1 MRKKVEEYIRKN
13 HMTEAGERVCI
24 GLSGGADSVC
34 LFLLLEEMQEEFGF
48 TLEALHVNHCLRG
61 AESDADEAFVRAL
74 CREHGIPCTV
84 ERVNIAVLAKKRGI
98 SEEEAGREARRE
110 AFDRTGADRIA
121 LAHHMDDLAETMLHN
136 MARGTSIAGLCSLR
150 PVRGKYIRPLLCV
163 RRSETE
169 EYLMEKGMKY
179 CTDST
184 NMSPV
189 YTRNR
194 IRQMVIPG
202 LERINTGCVEHLCSL
217 SEDALEMEEYMQ
229 QQEEHAARKSMSMR
243 KEGILLADSLL
254 EQPPLLAKRVIAGAL
269 QKLCGSRKN
278 ISREHLR
285 AVWELYARQVGRRC
299 ELPAGLRAQRT
310 YEGVL
315 LSLET
320 KRESRVSLPELAISE
335 GKCGTFGDYRV
346 QCRFL
351 TQEDVQNFRIEY
363 TKQQKCGRIQE
374 HDKISQILC
383 LDEFSQL
390 PVLRTRRSGDY
401 LTVNRQGGTKKLKE
415 YFIEKKV
422 PAGHRDE
429 IPLVCCGQE
438 VLWIAG
444 MRIGET
450 ARVFTTSQKVLL
462 LELDRDTADESDT

>member
-34 LFLLLEEMQEEFGF
+34 LFLLLEEMQRKMGF
-48 TLEALHVNHCLRG
+48 ALEAVHVNHCLRG
-61 AESDADEAFVRAL
+61 QEADADEAFVRSL
-74 CREHGIPCTV
+74 CEEHKIPCTV
-84 ERVNIAVLAKKRGI
+84 ERVDVAALAKKRGI
-98 SEEEAGREARRE
+98 SAEEAGREARRE
-110 AFDRTGADRIA
+110 VFERTGADRIA

-136 MARGTSIAGLCSLR
+136 IARGTSAAGLCSMR

-169 EYLMEKGMKY
+169 EYLRRQGVTY

-184 NMSPV
+184 NMSPE

-194 IRQMVIPG
+194 IRQIVIPS
-202 LERINTGCVEHLCSL
+202 LEWINPGCVEHLCSL
-217 SEDALEMEEYMQ
+217 SEDALEMEEYML
-229 QQEEHAARKSMSMR
+229 QQEEHVAKSCMSR
-243 KEGILLADSLL
+243 RADGILLADSLW
-254 EQPPLLAKRVIAGAL
+254 EQPPFMAKRVIARAV
-269 QKLCGSRKN
+269 QKVCGSRKN
-278 ISREHLR
+278 ISREHLK

-310 YEGVL
+310 YGGVL
-315 LSLET
+315 LLFET
-320 KRESRVSLPELAISE
+320 EMESHVILQEMPLDE
-335 GKCGTFGDYRV
+335 GVCGTFGKYRV
-346 QCRFL
+346 CCRLL
-351 TQEDVQNFRIEY
+351 TQEEAQNFRNEY

-383 LDEFSQL
+383 LDEFGQT
-390 PVLRTRRSGDY
+390 PVLRTRRSGDF
-401 LTVNRQGGTKKLKE
+401 LKVNWQGGTKKLKE
-415 YFIEKKV
+415 YFIESKV
-422 PAGHRDE
+422 PAQRRDE
-429 IPLVCCGQE
+429 IPLVCCGRE

-450 ARVFTTSQKVLL
+450 ARVLTTSRKILL
-462 LELDRDTADESDT
+462 LELERDTADESDT